1 VIRKSAWSDIRLEQ
15 GRFGEIR
22 PIYGLWKD
30 QAVRIAT
37 WNINSVTS
45 RLEHLLGWLET
56 ASPDVVCLQELKC
69 ATDAFPTDALSKAGY
84 EVAAHGDGRW
94 NGVAIVS
101 RVGIADVVRD
111 LPGQPDFEGSIEP
124 RAIGATCGG
133 VRVWSLY
140 VPNGREPGHTH
151 FTYKLE
157 WLKQLSTTAATEL
170 ERLSSTPLA
179 FLGDYNVA
187 PTDDDVYDIAAFEGS
202 THVTAEERAA
212 LTDLESLGLIEVVP
226 RPLKYDVAFTFW
238 DYRQLGFPKN
248 RGMRIDLA
256 YANES
261 FTRAVTDAYVDRD
274 ARKGK
279 TASDHAPVVFDLNL
293 DLNLD
298 PNV

>member
-1 VIRKSAWSDIRLEQ
+1 VIRKSAWSDIRLA
-15 GRFGEIR
+15 RRKSGEIGQIR
-22 PIYGLWKD
+22 SLWKD
-30 QAVRIAT
+30 HSVRIAT

-45 RLEHLLGWLET
+45 RLQHLLGWLET

-69 ATDAFPTDALSKAGY
+69 ATDAFPTEALQQAGY

-101 RVGIADVVRD
+101 RVGVTDVVRD

-140 VPNGREPGHTH
+140 VPNGREPGHAH
-151 FTYKLE
+151 FAYKLE
-157 WLKQLSTTAATEL
+157 WLKRLSSTAQTEL
-170 ERLSSTPLA
+170 TNHQSTPLA
-179 FLGDYNVA
+179 FLGDYNIA
-187 PTDDDVYDIAAFEGS
+187 PTDDDVYDIAAFQES
-202 THVTAEERAA
+202 THVTTEERAA
-212 LTDLESLGLIEVVP
+212 LTNLESLGLIEVVP

-256 YANES
+256 YGNES
-261 FTRAVTDAYVDRD
+261 FTQAVTDAYVDRD

-279 TASDHAPVVFDLNL
+279 SASDHAPVVFDLNI
-293 DLNLD
+293 DLNVDL
-298 PNV
+298 NV